1 MQSNHK
7 NSIENNKNINK
18 NNIDELLLK
27 NQELLNRLILENL
40 NKREKSYI
48 STGEY
53 EILKIYENNL
63 IQLMENCPTNKLN
76 EILAEIN
83 ELKAKKDNIEKQKPE
98 KNKFECINTITF
110 QKTNSMCN
118 ILKLNENEF
127 VTSSREDKCI
137 KFWNV
142 IVLVHSNL
150 LFFNSHFFIVLSQDT
165 DTNSFSFISITLK
178 T

>member
-27 NQELLNRLILENL
+27 NQELLNRLILEHL

-83 ELKAKKDNIEKQKPE
+83 EQKEKKDNIEKQKPE
-98 KNKFECINTITF
+98 KNK
-110 QKTNSMCN
+110 
-118 ILKLNENEF
+118 
-127 VTSSREDKCI
+127 
-137 KFWNV
+137 
-142 IVLVHSNL
+142 
-150 LFFNSHFFIVLSQDT
+150 
-165 DTNSFSFISITLK
+165 
-178 T
+178 

>member
-27 NQELLNRLILENL
+27 NQELLNRLLLENL

-98 KNKFECINTITF
+98 KNK
-110 QKTNSMCN
+110 
-118 ILKLNENEF
+118 
-127 VTSSREDKCI
+127 
-137 KFWNV
+137 
-142 IVLVHSNL
+142 
-150 LFFNSHFFIVLSQDT
+150 
-165 DTNSFSFISITLK
+165 
-178 T
+178 

>member
-27 NQELLNRLILENL
+27 NQELLNRLISENV

-63 IQLMENCPTNKLN
+63 FQLMENCPTNKLN

-83 ELKAKKDNIEKQKPE
+83 ALNAKKDNIGKQKPH
-98 KNKFECINTITF
+98 KNK
-110 QKTNSMCN
+110 
-118 ILKLNENEF
+118 
-127 VTSSREDKCI
+127 
-137 KFWNV
+137 
-142 IVLVHSNL
+142 
-150 LFFNSHFFIVLSQDT
+150 
-165 DTNSFSFISITLK
+165 
-178 T
+178 

>member
-27 NQELLNRLILENL
+27 NQELLNRLILENV

-63 IQLMENCPTNKLN
+63 IQLMDNCPINKLN

-83 ELKAKKDNIEKQKPE
+83 EQKAKKDNIEKPKPE
-98 KNKFECINTITF
+98 KNK
-110 QKTNSMCN
+110 
-118 ILKLNENEF
+118 
-127 VTSSREDKCI
+127 
-137 KFWNV
+137 
-142 IVLVHSNL
+142 
-150 LFFNSHFFIVLSQDT
+150 
-165 DTNSFSFISITLK
+165 
-178 T
+178 

>member
-27 NQELLNRLILENL
+27 NQELLNRLILENI

-98 KNKFECINTITF
+98 KNK
-110 QKTNSMCN
+110 
-118 ILKLNENEF
+118 
-127 VTSSREDKCI
+127 
-137 KFWNV
+137 
-142 IVLVHSNL
+142 
-150 LFFNSHFFIVLSQDT
+150 
-165 DTNSFSFISITLK
+165 
-178 T
+178 

>member
-40 NKREKSYI
+40 NKREKSCI

-98 KNKFECINTITF
+98 KNK
-110 QKTNSMCN
+110 
-118 ILKLNENEF
+118 
-127 VTSSREDKCI
+127 
-137 KFWNV
+137 
-142 IVLVHSNL
+142 
-150 LFFNSHFFIVLSQDT
+150 
-165 DTNSFSFISITLK
+165 
-178 T
+178 

>member
-27 NQELLNRLILENL
+27 NQELLNRLLLENL

-83 ELKAKKDNIEKQKPE
+83 EQKEKKDNIEKQKPE
-98 KNKFECINTITF
+98 KNK
-110 QKTNSMCN
+110 
-118 ILKLNENEF
+118 
-127 VTSSREDKCI
+127 
-137 KFWNV
+137 
-142 IVLVHSNL
+142 
-150 LFFNSHFFIVLSQDT
+150 
-165 DTNSFSFISITLK
+165 
-178 T
+178 

>member
-48 STGEY
+48 STGEF

-98 KNKFECINTITF
+98 KNK
-110 QKTNSMCN
+110 
-118 ILKLNENEF
+118 
-127 VTSSREDKCI
+127 
-137 KFWNV
+137 
-142 IVLVHSNL
+142 
-150 LFFNSHFFIVLSQDT
+150 
-165 DTNSFSFISITLK
+165 
-178 T
+178 

>member
-83 ELKAKKDNIEKQKPE
+83 EQKEKKENIEKQKPE
-98 KNKFECINTITF
+98 KNK
-110 QKTNSMCN
+110 
-118 ILKLNENEF
+118 
-127 VTSSREDKCI
+127 
-137 KFWNV
+137 
-142 IVLVHSNL
+142 
-150 LFFNSHFFIVLSQDT
+150 
-165 DTNSFSFISITLK
+165 
-178 T
+178 

>member
-1 MQSNHK
+1 MQTNHK

-98 KNKFECINTITF
+98 KNK
-110 QKTNSMCN
+110 
-118 ILKLNENEF
+118 
-127 VTSSREDKCI
+127 
-137 KFWNV
+137 
-142 IVLVHSNL
+142 
-150 LFFNSHFFIVLSQDT
+150 
-165 DTNSFSFISITLK
+165 
-178 T
+178 

>member
-27 NQELLNRLILENL
+27 NQELLNRLISENV

-63 IQLMENCPTNKLN
+63 FQLMENCPTNKLN
-76 EILAEIN
+76 EILTEIN
-83 ELKAKKDNIEKQKPE
+83 ALNAKKDNIGKQKPH
-98 KNKFECINTITF
+98 KNK
-110 QKTNSMCN
+110 
-118 ILKLNENEF
+118 
-127 VTSSREDKCI
+127 
-137 KFWNV
+137 
-142 IVLVHSNL
+142 
-150 LFFNSHFFIVLSQDT
+150 
-165 DTNSFSFISITLK
+165 
-178 T
+178 

>member
-27 NQELLNRLILENL
+27 NQELLNRLLLENL

-53 EILKIYENNL
+53 EILHIYENNL

-76 EILAEIN
+76 EILVEIN
-83 ELKAKKDNIEKQKPE
+83 EQKEKKDNIEKQKPE
-98 KNKFECINTITF
+98 KNK
-110 QKTNSMCN
+110 
-118 ILKLNENEF
+118 
-127 VTSSREDKCI
+127 
-137 KFWNV
+137 
-142 IVLVHSNL
+142 
-150 LFFNSHFFIVLSQDT
+150 
-165 DTNSFSFISITLK
+165 
-178 T
+178 

>member
-1 MQSNHK
+1 MGK

-27 NQELLNRLILENL
+27 NQELLNRLILENV

-98 KNKFECINTITF
+98 KNK
-110 QKTNSMCN
+110 
-118 ILKLNENEF
+118 
-127 VTSSREDKCI
+127 
-137 KFWNV
+137 
-142 IVLVHSNL
+142 
-150 LFFNSHFFIVLSQDT
+150 
-165 DTNSFSFISITLK
+165 
-178 T
+178 

>member
-7 NSIENNKNINK
+7 NSNEINKNINK

-98 KNKFECINTITF
+98 KNK
-110 QKTNSMCN
+110 
-118 ILKLNENEF
+118 
-127 VTSSREDKCI
+127 
-137 KFWNV
+137 
-142 IVLVHSNL
+142 
-150 LFFNSHFFIVLSQDT
+150 
-165 DTNSFSFISITLK
+165 
-178 T
+178 

>member
-76 EILAEIN
+76 EIFAEIN

-98 KNKFECINTITF
+98 KNK
-110 QKTNSMCN
+110 
-118 ILKLNENEF
+118 
-127 VTSSREDKCI
+127 
-137 KFWNV
+137 
-142 IVLVHSNL
+142 
-150 LFFNSHFFIVLSQDT
+150 
-165 DTNSFSFISITLK
+165 
-178 T
+178 

>member
-83 ELKAKKDNIEKQKPE
+83 ELKAKKDNTEKQKPE
-98 KNKFECINTITF
+98 KNK
-110 QKTNSMCN
+110 
-118 ILKLNENEF
+118 
-127 VTSSREDKCI
+127 
-137 KFWNV
+137 
-142 IVLVHSNL
+142 
-150 LFFNSHFFIVLSQDT
+150 
-165 DTNSFSFISITLK
+165 
-178 T
+178 